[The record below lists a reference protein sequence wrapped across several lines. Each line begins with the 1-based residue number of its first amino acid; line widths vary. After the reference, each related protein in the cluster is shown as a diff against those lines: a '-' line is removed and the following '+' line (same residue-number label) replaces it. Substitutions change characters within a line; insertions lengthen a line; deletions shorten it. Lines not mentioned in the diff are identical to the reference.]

1 MKRIDYVIM
10 NDGEEISIGNRKVTN
25 VTFYDLQTK
34 GQIAKKN
41 LFRTLKEA
49 WVDVKN
55 VKKVVIEDVYID
67 LY

>member
-55 VKKVVIEDVYID
+55 VKKVVIDDVYID

>member
-55 VKKVVIEDVYID
+55 VKKVVIEEVYID

>member
-55 VKKVVIEDVYID
+55 VKQVVIDEVYID

>member
-10 NDGEEISIGNRKVTN
+10 NDGEEICIGNRKVTN

-49 WVDVKN
+49 WIDVKN
-55 VKKVVIEDVYID
+55 VKQVVIEEVYID

>member
-41 LFRTLKEA
+41 LFRILKEA

-55 VKKVVIEDVYID
+55 VKKVVIEEVYID

>member
-25 VTFYDLQTK
+25 VTFYDLQTR
-34 GQIAKKN
+34 GPIAKKN

-49 WVDVKN
+49 LVDVKN
-55 VKKVVIEDVYID
+55 IKQIVIKEVYID

>member
-10 NDGEEISIGNRKVTN
+10 NDGEEICIGNRKVTN

-55 VKKVVIEDVYID
+55 VKKVVIDDVYID

>member
-25 VTFYDLQTK
+25 VTFYDLQTR
-34 GQIAKKN
+34 GPIAKKN
-41 LFRTLKEA
+41 LVRTLKEA

-55 VKKVVIEDVYID
+55 VKQVVIEEVYID

>member
-10 NDGEEISIGNRKVTN
+10 KDGEEISIGNRKVTN

-55 VKKVVIEDVYID
+55 VKQVVIEEVYID

>member
-41 LFRTLKEA
+41 LFRTLKGA

-55 VKKVVIEDVYID
+55 VKKVVIEEVYID

>member
-55 VKKVVIEDVYID
+55 VKKVVIDEVYID

>member
-1 MKRIDYVIM
+1 MKRINYVIM

-55 VKKVVIEDVYID
+55 VKKVVIEEVYID

>member
-55 VKKVVIEDVYID
+55 VKQVVIEEVYID

>member
-1 MKRIDYVIM
+1 MKRIDYVVM